1 MKSIQSHPIASIFPM
16 TTREEYEALRDDIK
30 ANGIQSCGL
39 LFEGMILD
47 GRNRYKACEELGIR
61 LEFEEVEL
69 GEDADKFD
77 PVQYVLSHNLHR
89 RHLHQSQRAMIAA
102 KMATLKNGQRP
113 SSNDLAQDDS
123 AKLLN
128 VSVPSLKR
136 AKHVLEHG
144 SKELISAVEQLEV
157 TVSLAE
163 KLCKACEDKR
173 EQSKLVKQGK
183 AAIKTATGSPPKEKS
198 TPAIKLPAKPT
209 PSDVATVDAW
219 IESQDERPVF
229 ERFRALWESTDD
241 TGRAVIRAFIAEKTS
256 AEPSPC
262 N

>member
-1 MKSIQSHPIASIFPM
+1 MKKLASHPIASIFPM
-16 TTREEYEALRDDIK
+16 TTQAEYEALRDDIK
-30 ANGIQSCGL
+30 ENGIQSCGL

-61 LEFEEVEL
+61 LDFEEVEL

-102 KMATLKNGQRP
+102 KMATLSHGQKKADADR
-113 SSNDLAQDDS
+113 SNDLSQDD
-123 AKLLN
+123 AAVLLK
-128 VSVPSLKR
+128 VSVPTVKR

-144 SKELISAVEQLEV
+144 SKELVAAVEQLEV

-163 KLCKACEDKR
+163 KLCKKCEDKR
-173 EQSKLVKQGK
+173 DQTKLVKQGK
-183 AAIKTATGSPPKEKS
+183 AAVKEAVSESPKPKPS
-198 TPAIKLPAKPT
+198 IKLPAKPT

-219 IESQDERPVF
+219 CEQQDERPAF
-229 ERFRALWESTDD
+229 ERFKALWESTDD
-241 TGRAVIRAFIAEKTS
+241 IGRAAIRAFVLEST
-256 AEPSPC
+256 P
-262 N
+262 